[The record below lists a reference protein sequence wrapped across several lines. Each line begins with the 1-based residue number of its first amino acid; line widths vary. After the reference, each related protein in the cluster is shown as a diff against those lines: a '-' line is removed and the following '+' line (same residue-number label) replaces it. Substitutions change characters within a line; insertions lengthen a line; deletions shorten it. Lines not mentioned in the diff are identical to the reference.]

1 MSKKYYLPNLYSI
14 RTSKRKEG
22 RKITQKDIA
31 KFIGKTAPLI
41 TLIETQQLEA
51 SEEDCLKIANFLNCS
66 LESLIKNTEENNSL
80 SAKEQP
86 STTEKTTDLNNDN
99 LKLIN
104 FNDLKDAEVID
115 LIQAYKD
122 NPDAIHE
129 ASFLED
135 LFDENVRYILKWK
148 INTDLLAPDYNKN
161 DPVFIVLGYE
171 TIIDQFGTFLL
182 QNKNNLK
189 LFRKIRQREDGIFEV
204 ITLADRQLYPNQ
216 EYTTREAMPFK
227 ILGKV
232 EYALKKS

>member
-1 MSKKYYLPNLYSI
+1 LYKSKNMKNNLEKLMQNAKITDTELGAKVGLSSHQIRSMRLGVRGISIKHIPNLCKI
-14 RTSKRKEG
+14 LNCKTS
-22 RKITQKDIA
+22 D
-31 KFIGKTAPLI
+31 
-41 TLIETQQLEA
+41 LIENFQ
-51 SEEDCLKIANFLNCS
+51 EDEDLSLLNT
-66 LESLIKNTEENNSL
+66 I
-80 SAKEQP
+80 Q
-86 STTEKTTDLNNDN
+86 TTEKTTDLNNDN